1 MMVEELLHN
10 LYAEAYT
17 VRLRA
22 EKLEE
27 EESNLSPRH
36 KLGTATRRAAI
47 EKCWKQYDAIMVAID
62 VIEERAT

>member
-1 MMVEELLHN
+1 MTIEELVHN
-10 LYAEAYT
+10 LYTEAY
-17 VRLRA
+17 VLRLRA

-36 KLGTATRRAAI
+36 KLGTATRKAAI
-47 EKCWKQYDAIMVAID
+47 KKCWDQYDAIMVAID